1 MKGITDMDTDNLI
14 ITGDSSEK
22 RHKITMP
29 EYLTVSSSPHVRAS
43 STTQSVMLT
52 VLIALLPALVW
63 GIYIYG
69 LRPLAVTL
77 LSVLTCVV
85 SEFLYEKLMKKR
97 ITVGDLSAAVTGVI
111 FAFNLPPA
119 VPYYLVVVGGVF
131 AIVVVKQLFGGIGK
145 NFLNPALAA
154 RVFLF
159 MAWPKPMATYVAP
172 GWVPIF
178 AKQSDIVASATPL
191 SSLKSG
197 NISDVNLDIV
207 QVFIGDK
214 AGCIGEISCMLLLVG
229 GLLMLFRRV
238 ITWHIP
244 VSFIGT
250 VAFLTYAF
258 APQSADAVSFMIYSV
273 LSGGLFLGAWFM
285 ATDYVTCPINPT
297 GRIIYGIGCGAITVF
312 IRFFAGF
319 NEGVSFAI
327 LVMNLLVW
335 YIDKLT
341 RPRPFG
347 KMKAEKTADGGKK

>member
-145 NFLNPALAA
+145 NIVNPALAA

-159 MAWPKPMATYVAP
+159 SWAGDMTKFASPGNRISSLAVTLGDADVVAGASADGFKIYIYYFDHNCGVIGGYVADC
-172 GWVPIF
+172 I
-178 AKQSDIVASATPL
+178 DI
-191 SSLKSG
+191 
-197 NISDVNLDIV
+197 
-207 QVFIGDK
+207 
-214 AGCIGEISCMLLLVG
+214 
-229 GLLMLFRRV
+229 
-238 ITWHIP
+238 
-244 VSFIGT
+244 
-250 VAFLTYAF
+250 
-258 APQSADAVSFMIYSV
+258 
-273 LSGGLFLGAWFM
+273 
-285 ATDYVTCPINPT
+285 
-297 GRIIYGIGCGAITVF
+297 
-312 IRFFAGF
+312 
-319 NEGVSFAI
+319 
-327 LVMNLLVW
+327 
-335 YIDKLT
+335 
-341 RPRPFG
+341 
-347 KMKAEKTADGGKK
+347 

>member
-1 MKGITDMDTDNLI
+1 MDTDNLI
-14 ITGDSSEK
+14 ISDSREEK

-43 STTQSVMLT
+43 STTRSVMLT

-63 GIYIYG
+63 SIYSYG
-69 LRPLAVTL
+69 LRPLIVTL
-77 LSVLTCVV
+77 LGVITCVV
-85 SEFLYEKLMKKR
+85 SEYVYEKLMKKR

-111 FAFNLPPA
+111 FAFNLPPTI
-119 VPYYLVVVGGVF
+119 PYYLVVIGGIF
-131 AIVVVKQLFGGIGK
+131 AIVVAKQLFGGIGK

-159 MAWPKPMATYVAP
+159 IAWPKPMATFVSP
-172 GWVPIF
+172 GLVPIF
-178 AKQSDIVASATPL
+178 NADTDIVASATPL
-191 SSLKSG
+191 ASLKSG
-197 NISDVNLDIV
+197 NLSDINLDVV
-207 QVFIGDK
+207 QAFIGDK

-250 VAFLTYAF
+250 VAFLTYVF
-258 APQSADAVSFMIYSV
+258 APKTTDAVSFMIYSV

-285 ATDYVTCPINPT
+285 ATDYVTSPVNPT

-335 YIDKLT
+335 YIDKFT

-347 KMKAEKTADGGKK
+347 KVKAKKTADGGAK